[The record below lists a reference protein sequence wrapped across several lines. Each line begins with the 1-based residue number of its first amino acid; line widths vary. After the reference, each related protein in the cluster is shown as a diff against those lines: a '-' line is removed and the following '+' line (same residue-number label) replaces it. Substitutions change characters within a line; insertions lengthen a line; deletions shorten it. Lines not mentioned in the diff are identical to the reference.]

1 MCDMTTAMA
10 ILKQHGL
17 RATPKR
23 LALLKVLSAAKAP
36 RTAEELHAAVES
48 DLVTIYRNLQGLTA
62 AGLVNE
68 VRFKDASV
76 RYEFAHGHH
85 HHIVCTGC
93 GVIEEL
99 EACATSSLEQEALR
113 ASSRFSR
120 IDEHSL
126 EFFGTCTQCAKR

>member
-1 MCDMTTAMA
+1 MSAE
-10 ILKQHGL
+10 LLRKSGL

-23 LALLKVLSAAKAP
+23 IALLSALQASRAP
-36 RTAEELHAAVES
+36 RTAEELHAAVKS
-48 DLVTIYRNLQGLTA
+48 DLVTIYRNLQSLTD
-62 AGLVNE
+62 AGIVNE

-85 HHIVCTGC
+85 HHIVCTSC

-99 EACATSSLEQEALR
+99 EACATSSLEREALN

-126 EFFGTCTQCAKR
+126 EFFGTCTRCAKRPAR